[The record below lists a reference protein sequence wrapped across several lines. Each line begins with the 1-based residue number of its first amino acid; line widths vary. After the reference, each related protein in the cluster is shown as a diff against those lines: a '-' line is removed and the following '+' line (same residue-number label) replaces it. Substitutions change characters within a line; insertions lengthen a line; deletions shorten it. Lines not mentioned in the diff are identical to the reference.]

1 MILNNFLSPGCARPD
16 KLLRIISPRNQKLAA
31 GGSTPRSGKR
41 RAGLLESIKEIA
53 IAFCFLFALVIGFSK
68 GMEWLTEHVFQATII
83 AGFAMLIPMAFLQ
96 RFLTMGKMVFTREEK
111 KSIWGAVS
119 FVLFFVFFAFAVMD
133 IEDYGL
139 GTIGLPSGALG
150 MLAMYLA
157 LHDLESLKIP
167 QKFEDDPEMRRNKEN
182 KN

>member
-1 MILNNFLSPGCARPD
+1 
-16 KLLRIISPRNQKLAA
+16 
-31 GGSTPRSGKR
+31 
-41 RAGLLESIKEIA
+41 
-53 IAFCFLFALVIGFSK
+53 
-68 GMEWLTEHVFQATII
+68 MEWLTEHVFQATII